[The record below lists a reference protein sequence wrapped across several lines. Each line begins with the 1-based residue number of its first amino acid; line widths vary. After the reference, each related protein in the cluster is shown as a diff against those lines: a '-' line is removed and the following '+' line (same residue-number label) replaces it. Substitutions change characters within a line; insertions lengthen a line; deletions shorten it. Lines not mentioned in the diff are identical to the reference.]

1 MGTWTRGEQIV
12 SLLDKLPNDSLLILD
27 EAYAEFAPDEAKVP
41 IFLDDPRMIR
51 FRTFSKAYG
60 VAGAR
65 IGYGI
70 GNEELIAEFD
80 KIRNHFGNSLL
91 SQVAAIAAI
100 KDQRYLSEIVKKIS
114 LGREEI
120 YQIAQSNG
128 LSAIPSATNFV
139 AIDCGKDGKF
149 ANQIMN
155 GLLEAKLFVRKP
167 VVAPLDRTI
176 RVTVGRD
183 EEIDLFKNVLPN
195 VLKALR

>member
-1 MGTWTRGEQIV
+1 M
-12 SLLDKLPNDSLLILD
+12 
-27 EAYAEFAPDEAKVP
+27 
-41 IFLDDPRMIR
+41 
-51 FRTFSKAYG
+51 
-60 VAGAR
+60 
-65 IGYGI
+65 
-70 GNEELIAEFD
+70 
-80 KIRNHFGNSLL
+80 

-100 KDQRYLSEIVKKIS
+100 KDQRYLSEVIKKIS

-167 VVAPLDRTI
+167 MVAPLDRTI

-183 EEIDLFKNVLPN
+183 EEIDLLKNVLPE
-195 VLKALR
+195 VLKTLR